1 MCCWCIN
8 TNTFVWTRDVD
19 DVAIAIAIAAVAIV
33 FVGVFVGVAVAA
45 TIAPY
50 WDIAL
55 IDVLRFD
62 QLLYGNCA
70 VVVRK

>member
-1 MCCWCIN
+1 MCFWCIN

-19 DVAIAIAIAAVAIV
+19 DVAIAIAAVAIV
-33 FVGVFVGVAVAA
+33 FVGVAVAVAA

-55 IDVLRFD
+55 IDVHRFD